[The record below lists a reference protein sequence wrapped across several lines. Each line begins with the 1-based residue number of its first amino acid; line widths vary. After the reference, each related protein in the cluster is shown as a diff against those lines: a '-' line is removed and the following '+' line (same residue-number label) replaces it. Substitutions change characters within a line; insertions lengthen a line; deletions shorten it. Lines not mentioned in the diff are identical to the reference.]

1 MGTYLISDYLNY
13 LGYSLI
19 FLGVIGIIYHLYRN
33 QRRYKKGWLSLEI
46 NEEIK
51 NLDRKIKKNK
61 NNKRLTF
68 SNKQSYEYLIQF
80 NEFYKAISRML
91 IKYRIV
97 FYVVLGLILESVL
110 VKIEF
115 FLKLASTEKSVIAS
129 IYGSFA
135 VIILTMMISAIE
147 SGKSESKYNYDIVI
161 KTFQTPIISTI
172 ALLAF
177 TLLWSGYN
185 MLILIFF
192 GCAIAIESV
201 RTFVVF
207 RKIITSPN
215 YKEKNL
221 SNHIKEIS
229 EPAIIESIRQRI
241 GNNILSK
248 RIENLGINYRWLSRK
263 SRESYYFIEGNDYGK
278 LIDVNLESL
287 KDFTDWVNNIY
298 KNEKLA
304 EKQDN
309 SSITISENKKDFI
322 FLLKLYGQDLPEKSI
337 ISKDNRFIIALAN
350 DFPYKKEAQDKI
362 KYIFKFDNKN
372 ESASKKLELFLD
384 DTKSSLIKS
393 IEKQNS
399 VEVDSLIR
407 VYLNFVELF
416 LEKLHE
422 FGANY
427 SSDLAI
433 KERTNIFDSWQELK
447 NIDFDLQEILDL
459 ASESK
464 NQNILSS
471 VLYLPIAIA
480 TRSIAAKDHL
490 LFQQFINFIIRIYY
504 LSQNCNPK
512 FKDFILDRS
521 WRCLQEVCKYHLE
534 PEIENCKSEED
545 VNFISGYIFY
555 TIKIFQDLLKHT
567 TENKKEFELIF
578 NNLKDIFSGVDYS
591 HNSELNKKIKE
602 LNKTIKQDKNLII
615 FAIGSFLFKKEN
627 YQINENNNLIRLIK
641 DFLPKDITDL
651 FNILIDV
658 HKVEKGGFYGWN
670 LWEVIPDGE
679 ARFIDTIGKF
689 NKFFCYLAL
698 DLIIEKTSQQ
708 EINIPSEFSNQSI
721 FNDLIK
727 TIDASSDS
735 EQKEKLKILIDNAKS
750 QSISNERQF
759 LASINLYDGEEKE
772 EVEKFKEKVKERFY
786 ESSIL
791 RNLLIK
797 NNSYENKVNKK
808 DTNLD
813 SFGYHQ
819 IYEKYLFIKNWHVHC
834 SGFDKSLAEGMSN
847 SEEKM
852 VADKIANLIP
862 PKKSTSHNL
871 KSEILDFLKRI
882 DNPLIIWSIDY
893 DLKNRCFGDE
903 FINSYQLDFREKF
916 KNPKGLQG
924 AIKNKDNLVPVINI
938 YQSQATNRIII
949 IDMKDSIKWTQ
960 YSPIRDSD
968 NSKDLFDIFKFSI
981 LDLNIE
987 NKIRQKILY
996 QNPDW
1001 LKNET
1006 DKGLYLKTKALI
1018 DFYQKFEIKIINKT
1032 KIVCIDVIE

>member
-1 MGTYLISDYLNY
+1 MSIYLISNY
-13 LGYSLI
+13 LAVFLI
-19 FLGVIGIIYHLYRN
+19 CLGGTGIIYGLYRN
-33 QRRYKKGWLSLEI
+33 QRRYSKGWLSLEI
-46 NEEIK
+46 NKEIS
-51 NLDRKIKKNK
+51 NVGRKIK
-61 NNKRLTF
+61 NNENSKRSTF
-68 SNKQSYEYLIQF
+68 PNKQSYEYLIQF
-80 NEFYKAISRML
+80 NEFFNAISRIL
-91 IKYRIV
+91 IRYRIIL
-97 FYVVLGLILESVL
+97 YAVLGSAL
-110 VKIEF
+110 VKTEF
-115 FLKLASTEKSVIAS
+115 LTKLASTEKSVIAS

-135 VIILTMMISAIE
+135 VIILTMMIAALE
-147 SGKSESKYNYDIVI
+147 SRKSESKYSYDIVI
-161 KTFQTPIISTI
+161 KTFQLPIILTI
-172 ALLAF
+172 VLLAL
-177 TLLWSGYN
+177 TLLWSYN

-192 GCAIAIESV
+192 GCAVAIEVV
-201 RTFVVF
+201 RTFFVF

-221 SNHIKEIS
+221 SDHIKEIS

-287 KDFTDWVNNIY
+287 KDFTDWVNKNIY
-298 KNEKLA
+298 INEQFA
-304 EKQDN
+304 EQHND
-309 SSITISENKKDFI
+309 SSITIPKNKKDFI
-322 FLLKLYGQDLPEKSI
+322 YLLKLYGQDLPEKSI
-337 ISKDNRFIIALAN
+337 ISKDNRFIIALDN
-350 DFPYKKEAQDKI
+350 DFPYKREAQDKI

-372 ESASKKLELFLD
+372 ESASEKLQLFLD

-459 ASESK
+459 ASGSK

-471 VLYLPIAIA
+471 ALYLPIAIA

-521 WRCLQEVCKYHLE
+521 WRYLQEVCKYHLE
-534 PEIENCKSEED
+534 PEIENCKNDED

-555 TIKIFQDLLKHT
+555 TIKIFQDLLKST
-567 TENKKEFELIF
+567 IESENEFELIF

-591 HNSELNKKIKE
+591 HNNELNKKIK
-602 LNKTIKQDKNLII
+602 KHKNLVI
-615 FAIGSFLFKKEN
+615 FAIGSFLFKKEK
-627 YQINENNNLIRLIK
+627 YQINENNSFIRLIK
-641 DFLPKDITDL
+641 GFLPKNITDL
-651 FNILIDV
+651 FKILIDA
-658 HKVEKGGFYGWN
+658 HKVEERDFYGWN
-670 LWEVIPDGE
+670 SWEIIPDGQ

-698 DLIIEKTSQQ
+698 DLLEETSPQKIEKSQ
-708 EINIPSEFSNQSI
+708 INIPSEFSNQSI
-721 FNDLIK
+721 FNDLVK
-727 TIDASSDS
+727 TIDDSSDS
-735 EQKEKLKILIDNAKS
+735 EQKKKLKILIDDAKS

-759 LASINLYDGEEKE
+759 LASIHLYNGEEKE

-786 ESSIL
+786 QSSIL

-797 NNSYENKVNKK
+797 NNSYEDKVNKK
-808 DTNLD
+808 DVNID

-834 SGFDKSLAEGMSN
+834 SGFDESLAEGMSN
-847 SEEKM
+847 SEEKI
-852 VADKIANLIP
+852 VVDKIAKLIP
-862 PKKSTSHNL
+862 PKKSTSNNL
-871 KSEILDFLKRI
+871 KSEILDCLKQI
-882 DNPLIIWSIDY
+882 NNPLIIWSIDY

-903 FINSYQLDFREKF
+903 FINPYQPDFREKF
-916 KNPKGLQG
+916 KNLKGLQG
-924 AIKNKDNLVPVINI
+924 AIKNKGNLIPVINI
-938 YQSQATNRIII
+938 YQSQTTNRIII

-981 LDLNIE
+981 LDLKIE
-987 NKIRQKILY
+987 NEIRQKILD

-1006 DKGLYLKTKALI
+1006 DKELYLKTKALI
-1018 DFYQKFEIKIINKT
+1018 DFYQKFEIKIIDKT
-1032 KIVCIDVIE
+1032 KVFCIDVIV